1 MERVEALIKRIDELY
16 HTKASNEEILLV
28 TQMLTTELQSRIL
41 KQKVPRNI
49 SVIMPATAVASK
61 KEEESE
67 NERKQ
72 ITTAPV
78 QKHEQKEEPAVAQTK
93 LNNVTI
99 EKKKPELSSQEEI
112 SEPVNVG
119 RTNIAEKKDDTNS
132 SELPDANFVPFTF
145 NLNEIASIGAV
156 QADTKVIE
164 VKKVEI
170 NELMAKKELSL
181 NDRLRMNN
189 SEIGNKLKETPIRDL
204 KKAIGVN
211 ERYTFIQE
219 LFRGDEI
226 MYERSIK
233 TINSFSV
240 LPEAKYWIQRELKV
254 KIGWDDDSDAVK
266 EFDQLVRRRF
276 ASI

>member
-16 HTKASNEEILLV
+16 QTKASNEEILLV
-28 TQMLTTELQSRIL
+28 TQMLTAELQSRIL

-49 SVIMPATAVASK
+49 SVIMPATPIANHAEEATEIESKELKTVTEQKPEQK
-61 KEEESE
+61 KE
-67 NERKQ
+67 
-72 ITTAPV
+72 
-78 QKHEQKEEPAVAQTK
+78 PAFAQTE
-93 LNNVTI
+93 LNNITI
-99 EKKKPELSSQEEI
+99 EKKTPQTTGQDNTP
-112 SEPVNVG
+112 EPVNVG
-119 RTNIAEKKDDTNS
+119 RKNIAEEKDETDS
-132 SELPDANFVPFTF
+132 SELPDTSFVPFTF
-145 NLNEIASIGAV
+145 NLNEIANIGSIP
-156 QADTKVIE
+156 ADTKTVA
-164 VKKVEI
+164 VKKAEI
-170 NELMAKKELSL
+170 NEVMAKKELSL

-189 SEIGNKLKETPIRDL
+189 SEIGSKLKEAPIRDL

-240 LPEAKYWIQRELKV
+240 LPEAEYWIQRELKV

-266 EFDQLVRRRF
+266 EFDQLVKRRF